1 MNYEMLSR
9 YRAALMGLA
18 MLFVMFFHVPMAKGE
33 LMYGL
38 VRLGNI
44 GVDMFLFLSGIGL
57 WFSWTKSVSRIEDSY
72 RGCEGTGVRG
82 YENGNEAPN
91 GNPAPSHL
99 RTSAPTDGNLAPSRP
114 RTSAPSRI
122 CSFYRKRLLRI
133 YPAWI
138 IIACL
143 YYIPDFF
150 GTDLFGQFD
159 YATGADWH
167 STKSPNVLHL
177 IGNILV
183 NWSFWRIDDGA
194 FWFIPSIMAMYVFAP
209 FYMELIRRHPVY
221 RWMPVVAMVWA
232 VMVQYMPPIHEAV
245 GHIEIFWSRIPIF
258 LIGINCGE
266 LVKQKKP
273 IEPSVLWLLLITFGL
288 SLWMCIEFENHW
300 RGHFPLFLERMV
312 YIPLCISCMLLV
324 CKFFSGYEVRG
335 TRYENSFSGCEVRGA
350 RCENGFSRY
359 EVRGARCENQ
369 RSAPTGKANSDKG
382 QASELEGN
390 LVPRTPHLVPR
401 IIIRS
406 LTFIGGISLEIY
418 LVHAQFVLRYL
429 TPMKLGYCLT
439 VVLLIAISL
448 PLAWLLK
455 RLTNLIMDN

>member
-72 RGCEGTGVRG
+72 RGCEGTGLRG

-91 GNPAPSHL
+91 GNP
-99 RTSAPTDGNLAPSRP
+99 APSRP

-266 LVKQKKP
+266 LVKQKKA
-273 IEPSVLWLLLITFGL
+273 IEPSAVWLLLITFGL

-312 YIPLCISCMLLV
+312 YIPLSISCMMLV
-324 CKFFSGYEVRG
+324 CKF
-335 TRYENSFSGCEVRGA
+335 
-350 RCENGFSRY
+350 FSRY
-359 EVRGARCENQ
+359 EVRGARYE
-369 RSAPTGKANSDKG
+369 NSDKG

-390 LVPRTPHLVPR
+390 LVPRTLHLVPR
-401 IIIRS
+401 KI

-455 RLTNLIMDN
+455 RLTDRITDN

>member
-1 MNYEMLSR
+1 MNYEQLSR

-91 GNPAPSHL
+91 VNLAPSHL

-114 RTSAPSRI
+114 RTSVPSRI

-324 CKFFSGYEVRG
+324 CKFFSGYEDCPR
-335 TRYENSFSGCEVRGA
+335 GCEGT
-350 RCENGFSRY
+350 
-359 EVRGARCENQ
+359 EVRRRENQ
-369 RSAPTGKANSDKG
+369 RSAPTGKANSN
-382 QASELEGN
+382 EGLGSN
-390 LVPRTPHLVPR
+390 LVPPHPRTSAPSN
-401 IIIRS
+401 IIRS

-455 RLTNLIMDN
+455 RLTDRITDN

>member
-1 MNYEMLSR
+1 MNYEQLSR

-82 YENGNEAPN
+82 YEIGNEAPN

-221 RWMPVVAMVWA
+221 RWMPIVAMVWA
-232 VMVQYMPPIHEAV
+232 VMVQYMPPIHDAV

-273 IEPSVLWLLLITFGL
+273 IEPSAVWLLLITFGL

-312 YIPLCISCMLLV
+312 YIPLSISCMMLV
-324 CKFFSGYEVRG
+324 CKFFSRYEVRG
-335 TRYENSFSGCEVRGA
+335 ARYENGFSGCEVRGA
-350 RCENGFSRY
+350 RYENGFSGC
-359 EVRGARCENQ
+359 EVRGARYE
-369 RSAPTGKANSDKG
+369 NSDKG

-401 IIIRS
+401 KI

-455 RLTNLIMDN
+455 RLTNRITDN

>member
-91 GNPAPSHL
+91 VNLAPSHL

-288 SLWMCIEFENHW
+288 SLLMCIEFENHW

-312 YIPLCISCMLLV
+312 YIPLCISCMMLV

-335 TRYENSFSGCEVRGA
+335 TRY
-350 RCENGFSRY
+350 
-359 EVRGARCENQ
+359 ENQ

-439 VVLLIAISL
+439 VVLLVVISL

>member
-82 YENGNEAPN
+82 YEIGNEAPN

-232 VMVQYMPPIHEAV
+232 VMVQYMPPIHDAV

-273 IEPSVLWLLLITFGL
+273 IEPSALWLLLITFGL

-312 YIPLCISCMLLV
+312 YIPLSISCMLLV
-324 CKFFSGYEVRG
+324 CRSLSPDPSPKGEG
-335 TRYENSFSGCEVRGA
+335 
-350 RCENGFSRY
+350 SRY
-359 EVRGARCENQ
+359 IHALITACRHITPLSLRGGVGGGALL
-369 RSAPTGKANSDKG
+369 K
-382 QASELEGN
+382 
-390 LVPRTPHLVPR
+390 
-401 IIIRS
+401 S
-406 LTFIGGISLEIY
+406 LSFIGGISLEIY

>member
-57 WFSWTKSVSRIEDSY
+57 WFSWTKSVSRYENRETRY
-72 RGCEGTGVRG
+72 EVRG
-82 YENGNEAPN
+82 TRYENSNEGQA
-91 GNPAPSHL
+91 
-99 RTSAPTDGNLAPSRP
+99 SAPDGNLVP
-114 RTSAPSRI
+114 RTSHLAPRKKHLASLLKE
-122 CSFYRKRLLRI
+122 FYRKRLLRI

-390 LVPRTPHLVPR
+390 LVPRTPHLVSR

-429 TPMKLGYCLT
+429 TPIKLGYCLT

>member
-1 MNYEMLSR
+1 MNYEFLSR
-9 YRAALMGLA
+9 YRSALMGLA
-18 MLFVMFFHVPMAKGE
+18 MIFVMFFHVPMAKGE
-33 LMYGL
+33 LMYGV

-57 WFSWTKSVSRIEDSY
+57 WFSWTKSQPRKTLV
-72 RGCEGTGVRG
+72 
-82 YENGNEAPN
+82 
-91 GNPAPSHL
+91 PSKI
-99 RTSAPTDGNLAPSRP
+99 A
-114 RTSAPSRI
+114 
-122 CSFYRKRLLRI
+122 SFYRKRVLRI
-133 YPAWI
+133 YPAWL

-150 GTDLFGQFD
+150 GTDLFGQFH

-167 STKSPNVLHL
+167 STKSPDVFHL
-177 IGNILV
+177 VANILV

-194 FWFIPSIMAMYVFAP
+194 FWFVPSILAMYLFAP

-232 VMVQYMPPIHEAV
+232 TMVQYMPPIHDAV

-266 LVKQKKP
+266 LVKQKRE
-273 IEPSVLWLLLITFGL
+273 IEPSAIWLLLITFGL

-312 YIPLCISCMLLV
+312 YIPLSISCMMLV
-324 CKFFSGYEVRG
+324 CKALSWSE
-335 TRYENSFSGCEVRGA
+335 ERGA
-350 RCENGFSRY
+350 RS
-359 EVRGARCENQ
+359 ENQ
-369 RSAPTGKANSDKG
+369 SSAPTGKAKRNEAQD
-382 QASELEGN
+382 GN
-390 LVPRTPHLVPR
+390 LTPRSPLPAPR
-401 IIIRS
+401 GFLS
-406 LTFIGGISLEIY
+406 FIGGISLEIY

-429 TPMKLGYCLT
+429 TPLQLGYLPT
-439 VVLLIAISL
+439 FLLLVAISL

-455 RLTNLIMDN
+455 RLTECILP